1 MVLAAP
7 LAAAIEKWPLV
18 EKAQSLRMWK
28 CDQLKVFG
36 SSELKGSIKFN
47 KFRVLGETSVKENL
61 HGEGLRVIGTLSAGG
76 NAYVHQTKVRG
87 TIDIGSGF
95 KGEQADIKGMITT
108 GGNLEAETLSLQGGF
123 EVGGVLNAG
132 TMDIGL
138 RFSVNKAEEI
148 VGGKIIIKK
157 NSSIPFFSF
166 GKGGRLEAKTIEG
179 DDIYLENT
187 KADVVRGHHVKIG
200 PGCEIGIVEYS
211 GTYEYKSE
219 SVVKEN
225 RQI

>member
-1 MVLAAP
+1 M
-7 LAAAIEKWPLV
+7 
-18 EKAQSLRMWK
+18 
-28 CDQLKVFG
+28 
-36 SSELKGSIKFN
+36 SS
-47 KFRVLGETSVKENL
+47 
-61 HGEGLRVIGTLSAGG
+61 GG

-95 KGEQADIKGMITT
+95 KGEKADIKGMITT

-166 GKGGRLEAKTIEG
+166 GGRLEAKIIEG

-187 KADVVRGHHVKIG
+187 KADVVTGHHVKIG

-211 GTYEYKSE
+211 GTYVYKSE
-219 SVVKEN
+219 SVVKAN
-225 RQI
+225 KKI